1 MQYMVHGI
9 IQNHNNSLLKDPAA
23 LTANEFSYRQKS
35 NCPLSEKCLLVC
47 LVYHAYVDRSDI
59 NQIKIF
65 IVLAKKKFTECHR
78 NHTTSFRI
86 NIEGKSTEL
95 SKYI

>member
-1 MQYMVHGI
+1 MQNMVHGI

-65 IVLAKKKFTECHR
+65 IVLAKKKIHR
-78 NHTTSFRI
+78 VSQEPYNFF
-86 NIEGKSTEL
+86 
-95 SKYI
+95 